1 MSQCP
6 RRPRVA
12 LIGCVLLSWSA
23 WTLGGCSGP
32 IDPGGDVTTPPAVV
46 DIPPTEI
53 PDGDDSWEFT
63 LGVNVTGKNQPQFF
77 SPLPGGGE
85 LEIEYGPQGLWMVVL
100 AFKTQGLLD
109 GQLFIDGE
117 IFVGDTLL
125 GRLTLAK
132 QQLAPGGDGYGYY
145 YNYYLVVDD
154 ETTAGELA
162 TIHFFV
168 MDGEGDEVKV
178 VREVLLT
185 GGMPG

>member
-1 MSQCP
+1 MALKMGRNTVVWIGFVFTITACP
-6 RRPRVA
+6 GPYGPGADVIVPPPVA
-12 LIGCVLLSWSA
+12 
-23 WTLGGCSGP
+23 
-32 IDPGGDVTTPPAVV
+32 
-46 DIPPTEI
+46 DIPATEI
-53 PDGDDSWEFT
+53 PDGNDSWEFT

-77 SPLPGGGE
+77 SPLADDEG

-100 AFKTQGLLD
+100 AFKTQGLLN

-132 QQLAPGGDGYGYY
+132 QQLSPGGDGYSYY

-154 ETTAGELA
+154 ETTAGETA
-162 TIHFFV
+162 TLHFYV
-168 MDGEGDEVKV
+168 LDEEGDEVKIIQDV
-178 VREVLLT
+178 TLT